1 MDAARSTKGDIKMTN
16 ENTNT
21 KIEEQNTNS
30 KPSHLVYLVSEMGE
44 GQKSKWDQI
53 GAAWEHKDGEGM
65 NIQLKVFPV
74 NGRLTIRRRKDKKE
88 ENGAD

>member
-1 MDAARSTKGDIKMTN
+1 MMN
-16 ENTNT
+16 ENTQN
-21 KIEEQNTNS
+21 KEETQNKGNMPT
-30 KPSHLVYLVSEMGE
+30 HLVYHVVDYGE

-65 NIQLKVFPV
+65 NIKLKLFPV
-74 NGRLTIRRRKDKKE
+74 NGELTIRRRKEKE